1 MRSVCLINSYNY
13 ETYLDACVRS
23 ALCQTRPFDVIHIVD
38 DGSTDKSRPM
48 LEALASQFHNI
59 VLHFKQNG
67 GQLSCFNTATQFVQ
81 PDDLICMLDADDVLP
96 ADYLALLLQKR
107 QLMPADLYFC
117 EPTYFKNTEPPPASA
132 ARATSDPD
140 FAWQISS
147 HTVRR
152 DRIWT
157 GSPTSCISLT
167 GALFLQLLPFPFE
180 RDWRTR
186 ADDILILGSAIVGA
200 SKCYLPSLTIGYRVH
215 GANSFYGKTEDS
227 AAKLR
232 YALRVERVFNTY
244 CARVNLSQI
253 VDLLEGPARREIEL
267 VPNQLRSRFNLPTD
281 RTMTLQKYRGA
292 RRTLKKL
299 RMMLKGEY

>member
-13 ETYLDACVRS
+13 DTYLEECVRS
-23 ALCQTRPFDVIHIVD
+23 ALLQTQSFDVIHIVD
-38 DGSTDKSRPM
+38 DGSTDKSRKI
-48 LEALASQFHNI
+48 LEALASQFKNI

-67 GQLSCFNTATQFVQ
+67 GQLSCFNIATQFVQ

-117 EPTYFKNTEPPPASA
+117 EPTYFKNTESPPASA
-132 ARATSDPD
+132 ARATSDLD

-147 HTVRR
+147 HIARK

-157 GSPTSCISLT
+157 GSPTSCITLT
-167 GALFLQLLPFPFE
+167 GSLFLKLLPFPFE
-180 RDWRTR
+180 NDWRTR

-215 GANSFYGKTEDS
+215 GGNSFYGRTEDS
-227 AAKLR
+227 AAQLK

-244 CARVNLSQI
+244 CGRFSLNQI

-267 VPNQLRSRFNLPTD
+267 VPNQLRSRFNLPSD
-281 RTMTLQKYRGA
+281 RAMTLQKYRGA

>member
-180 RDWRTR
+180 SDWRTR

>member
-1 MRSVCLINSYNY
+1 MRSICLINSYNY
-13 ETYLDACVRS
+13 ETYLEECVRS
-23 ALCQTRPFDVIHIVD
+23 ALLQTHPFDIIHVVD
-38 DGSTDKSRPM
+38 DGSTDKSRQL
-48 LEALASQFHNI
+48 LEALASEFQNI

-81 PDDLICMLDADDVLP
+81 PNDLICMLDADDVLP
-96 ADYLALLLQKR
+96 SDYLALLLQKR
-107 QLMPADLYFC
+107 QLKPADLYFC
-117 EPTYFKNTEPPPASA
+117 EPTYFKNGDPPPASS
-132 ARATSDPD
+132 ARVTSESD

-147 HTVRR
+147 HTARR
-152 DRIWT
+152 YRIWT

-180 RDWRTR
+180 SDWRTR

-215 GANSFYGKTEDS
+215 GTNSFYGKTQDS
-227 AAKLR
+227 AASLR
-232 YALRVERVFNTY
+232 YELRVERVFNTY
-244 CARVNLSQI
+244 CARFNLGQI
-253 VDLLEGPARREIEL
+253 VDLLEGPARCEIEL

>member
-13 ETYLDACVRS
+13 ETYLEACVRS

-147 HTVRR
+147 HTVRK

-180 RDWRTR
+180 SDWRTR

>member
-13 ETYLDACVRS
+13 ETYLEACVRS
-23 ALCQTRPFDVIHIVD
+23 ALRQTHPFDVIHIVD

-180 RDWRTR
+180 SDWRTR

>member
-13 ETYLDACVRS
+13 ETYLEECVRS

-180 RDWRTR
+180 SDWRTR